1 MPIATDSGYL
11 PDWLAALIGQGSMG
25 ANVPAGLF
33 SDTAASPSPNV
44 GLLSNSP
51 LFTGVRPDAP
61 AFQGGGVNPNARRPM
76 LRCQDQY
83 ANVPLPPRRPNDLT
97 SFQATAAGDPQDI
110 NTPPPGQPNANVV
123 GTAASGAPEITAQ
136 QVSRSRLR
144 RLPW

>member
-61 AFQGGGVNPNARRPM
+61 AFQGG
-76 LRCQDQY
+76 
-83 ANVPLPPRRPNDLT
+83 
-97 SFQATAAGDPQDI
+97 
-110 NTPPPGQPNANVV
+110 NTPDASMPDP
-123 GTAASGAPEITAQ
+123 AATCQCSSTSP
-136 QVSRSRLR
+136 
-144 RLPW
+144 

>member
-44 GLLSNSP
+44 GLLSNSS

-61 AFQGGGVNPNARRPM
+61 AFQGGNAPVGTNSYPSMAFPQDPGPMNIGLGGAAPSFTGVNPN
-76 LRCQDQY
+76 
-83 ANVPLPPRRPNDLT
+83 
-97 SFQATAAGDPQDI
+97 
-110 NTPPPGQPNANVV
+110 
-123 GTAASGAPEITAQ
+123 
-136 QVSRSRLR
+136 
-144 RLPW
+144 

>member
-51 LFTGVRPDAP
+51 LFTG
-61 AFQGGGVNPNARRPM
+61 
-76 LRCQDQY
+76 
-83 ANVPLPPRRPNDLT
+83 
-97 SFQATAAGDPQDI
+97 
-110 NTPPPGQPNANVV
+110 
-123 GTAASGAPEITAQ
+123 
-136 QVSRSRLR
+136 
-144 RLPW
+144 